1 MKRLKIMAALLV
13 ILSLAFLCVACG
25 NKTVEPAGE
34 DGNPDTTQQD
44 TATDDKTSAD
54 DKTSTG
60 GKKQKENTTPV
71 EGGVVTDGP
80 LTITGGVEEDPFGD
94 DNWPTDDKPTDNK
107 PADTKP
113 DSKPD
118 TEPDTKPDTPDASQD
133 LKWEEYYALT
143 PEQQD
148 AYFDSFSDY
157 KEFQKWMKKAQ
168 EQFKEEHPT
177 IEIGADGSIDLSKL
191 K

>member
-1 MKRLKIMAALLV
+1 MKRLKVMAALLV

-25 NKTVEPAGE
+25 NKPVAPAGE
-34 DGNPDTTQQD
+34 DGIPDSAQQD
-44 TATDDKTSAD
+44 TATDDKTPAE
-54 DKTSTG
+54 DKTSPD
-60 GKKQKENTTPV
+60 NVTPT

-80 LTITGGVEEDPFGD
+80 LEIAGGVTERPAVD
-94 DNWPTDDKPTDNK
+94 DTSTDTKTADNK
-107 PADTKP
+107 PSDTKP
-113 DSKPD
+113 D
-118 TEPDTKPDTPDASQD
+118 TKPAPPSDTPDASQD

-157 KEFQKWMKKAQ
+157 KEFQKWVKKAQ

>member
-1 MKRLKIMAALLV
+1 MKRLKVMAALLV
-13 ILSLAFLCVACG
+13 ILSLVILCVACG
-25 NKTVEPAGE
+25 NKAVESKGE
-34 DGNPDTTQQD
+34 DGTHDSAQQD
-44 TATDDKTSAD
+44 TATENKTAAEDKDSLD
-54 DKTSTG
+54 
-60 GKKQKENTTPV
+60 NVTPA
-71 EGGVVTDGP
+71 EAGVATDGP
-80 LTITGGVEEDPFGD
+80 MEISGGVEERPTADGD
-94 DNWPTDDKPTDNK
+94 TSSNTK

-113 DSKPD
+113 NTEPDNKTDSKPD

-157 KEFQKWMKKAQ
+157 KEFQKWMKKAR
-168 EQFKEEHPT
+168 EQFKTEHPD

>member
-1 MKRLKIMAALLV
+1 MKRLKVMAALLV

-25 NKTVEPAGE
+25 NKPVDSAGE
-34 DGNPDTTQQD
+34 DGNPSTAQQD
-44 TATDDKTSAD
+44 TTDDKTSAD

-60 GKKQKENTTPV
+60 GKTQKENTTPV

-80 LTITGGVEEDPFGD
+80 LTITGGVEKSTFEED
-94 DNWPTDDKPTDNK
+94 NNSANTK
-107 PADTKP
+107 PA

-118 TEPDTKPDTPDASQD
+118 TEPDTKPDNPNTEPDTPNASQD
-133 LKWEEYYALT
+133 LKWEEYYVLS
-143 PEQQD
+143 PEQRD

-157 KEFQKWMKKAQ
+157 KEFQKWMTKAQ
-168 EQFKEEHPT
+168 EQFRTEHPD
-177 IEIGADGSIDLSKL
+177 IEIGADGTIDLSKL

>member
-1 MKRLKIMAALLV
+1 MKRLKVMAALLV

-25 NKTVEPAGE
+25 NKPVDSAGE
-34 DGNPDTTQQD
+34 DGNPSTAQQD
-44 TATDDKTSAD
+44 TTDDKTSAD

-60 GKKQKENTTPV
+60 GKTQKENTTPV

-80 LTITGGVEEDPFGD
+80 LTITGGVEKSTFED
-94 DNWPTDDKPTDNK
+94 DNTSSDKKTTNNK

-118 TEPDTKPDTPDASQD
+118 TEPDTKPDTPDASQN
-133 LKWEEYYALT
+133 LKWEEYYVLS
-143 PEQQD
+143 PEQRD

-157 KEFQKWMKKAQ
+157 KEFQKWMTKAQ
-168 EQFKEEHPT
+168 EQFRTEHPD
-177 IEIGADGSIDLSKL
+177 IEIGADGTIDLSKL

>member
-1 MKRLKIMAALLV
+1 MKRLKIIAALLV

-25 NKTVEPAGE
+25 NKPVVPAGE
-34 DGNPDTTQQD
+34 DGNSGTTQQD
-44 TATDDKTSAD
+44 AATDDKTSAE
-54 DKTSTG
+54 DKTSPD
-60 GKKQKENTTPV
+60 NVTPT

-80 LTITGGVEEDPFGD
+80 LEITGGVEESTFED
-94 DNWPTDDKPTDNK
+94 DNTSSDKKTTNNK

-118 TEPDTKPDTPDASQD
+118 TEPDTKPDTPDASQN
-133 LKWEEYYALT
+133 LKWEEYYALS
-143 PEQQD
+143 PEQRD
-148 AYFDSFSDY
+148 AYFDSFGDY

-168 EQFKEEHPT
+168 EQFKTEHPD
-177 IEIGADGSIDLSKL
+177 IEIGPDGSIDLSKL

>member
-1 MKRLKIMAALLV
+1 MKRLKVMAALLV

-25 NKTVEPAGE
+25 NKPVDSAGE
-34 DGNPDTTQQD
+34 DGNPSTAQQD
-44 TATDDKTSAD
+44 TTDDKTSAD

-60 GKKQKENTTPV
+60 GKTQKENTTPV

-94 DNWPTDDKPTDNK
+94 DNWPTDGNPTDNK

-113 DSKPD
+113 DTPS
-118 TEPDTKPDTPDASQD
+118 DTPDASQD
-133 LKWEEYYALT
+133 LKWEEYYALS

-177 IEIGADGSIDLSKL
+177 IEIGADGTIDLSKL

>member
-1 MKRLKIMAALLV
+1 MKRLKVMAALLV
-13 ILSLAFLCVACG
+13 ILSLVFLCVACG
-25 NKTVEPAGE
+25 NKTVDSAGE
-34 DGNPDTTQQD
+34 DGTPDATQQD

-60 GKKQKENTTPV
+60 GKTQKENTTPV
-71 EGGVVTDGP
+71 EGGVVTEGP
-80 LTITGGVEEDPFGD
+80 LEITGGVIDSPFEDG
-94 DNWPTDDKPTDNK
+94 NTSADDKPTDNK

-113 DSKPD
+113 D
-118 TEPDTKPDTPDASQD
+118 TKTDTPDASQD

-177 IEIGADGSIDLSKL
+177 IEIGPDGSIDLSKL

>member
-1 MKRLKIMAALLV
+1 MKRLKVMAALLV
-13 ILSLAFLCVACG
+13 ILSLAYLCVACG

-34 DGNPDTTQQD
+34 DGNSGTTQQD
-44 TATDDKTSAD
+44 AATDDKTSAE
-54 DKTSTG
+54 DKTSAG
-60 GKKQKENTTPV
+60 GKTPKENTTPV

-80 LTITGGVEEDPFGD
+80 LTITGGVEEDPFED
-94 DNWPTDDKPTDNK
+94 DNTSAGNKPTNNK

-118 TEPDTKPDTPDASQD
+118 TPSDTPDASQD

-168 EQFKEEHPT
+168 ERFKTEHPT
-177 IEIGADGSIDLSKL
+177 IEIGPDGSIDLSKL